1 MFRITDDDP
10 QDIFLF
16 KQKESANDVSRSP
29 VKTLQKKNLYSKGEQ
44 AFSKKDCMKILGILF
59 PDKF

>member
-29 VKTLQKKNLYSKGEQ
+29 VKALQKKNLYSKGG
-44 AFSKKDCMKILGILF
+44 AGIFKKRLYENPGNPL
-59 PDKF
+59 PG